1 MKKILITITALL
13 LLAGCSVPKSP
24 ALSFGKKCSVSDG
37 GQIAYSYLWIYN
49 KSEGLEAD
57 KETCEQLQ
65 E

>member
-37 GQIAYSYLWIYN
+37 GQIAYSYLWICN